1 MKKLISIVAVILI
14 IFGCSAREPD
24 QVRPVRH
31 LIMWTLNDT
40 LEGSQKEDIIKMA
53 RDDFNRLNGMVTG
66 LVSSSFIYEGR
77 LPSSN
82 CDFMFDMIFE
92 SEEALKSFS
101 EHPEHLK
108 NAERLK
114 PHIKSRACLDVLL

>member
-1 MKKLISIVAVILI
+1 
-14 IFGCSAREPD
+14 
-24 QVRPVRH
+24 
-31 LIMWTLNDT
+31 MWTLNDT

-66 LVSSSFIYEGR
+66 LVSASFIYEGR